1 MWIVIALI
9 GALFTSLT
17 TIFAKVGI
25 KNVNSN
31 FATFFRTGVVVI
43 FAVIMCFI
51 TNSFA
56 SLNLLTTSN
65 WLFLIL
71 SGIVTGL
78 SWLCYYRAIKLGDVS
93 KVAPIDKSSFILTS
107 ILFLIFFFNDT
118 TNNGNLLTIVMLFLS
133 MALMLAGT
141 LLMIGKVESKNKKND
156 KKWLLYAILSS
167 VFASLV
173 SLFVKIGL
181 KDISSSLGTCI
192 RTIVVF
198 IFAMIIVLARKDYQ
212 EVNEITSKS
221 WIFLT
226 LSGIATGVA
235 WISEYEALNYA
246 GANPVAVTSISKLAI
261 LLTMTISVLFLHE
274 KFALKSFI
282 GLALMTLGIVLIIIF
297 SL

>member
-25 KNVNSN
+25 KNINSN
-31 FATFFRTGVVVI
+31 FATFFRTGVVII

-56 SLNLLTTSN
+56 SFSALTTSN
-65 WLFLIL
+65 WLFLIF
-71 SGIVTGL
+71 SGIATGL

-107 ILFLIFFFNDT
+107 ILFLIFFFDDT
-118 TNNGNLLTIVMLFLS
+118 TNNGNPLTIVMLILS
-133 MALMLAGT
+133 MALMLSGT
-141 LLMIGKVESKNKKND
+141 LLMIGKVEVKNEKID
-156 KKWLLYAILSS
+156 KKWLIYAILSA

-181 KDISSSLGTCI
+181 KNIPSSLGTCI

-198 IFAMIIVLARKDYQ
+198 IFAAILVLARKDYQ
-212 EVNEITSKS
+212 GVKEITGKS
-221 WIFLT
+221 WLFLT

-235 WISEYEALNYA
+235 WISEYEALNYV

-261 LLTMTISVLFLHE
+261 LLTMTISVLVLHE
-274 KFALKSFI
+274 KFTLRSFI
-282 GLALMTLGIVLIIIF
+282 GLALMTLGIILIIVF